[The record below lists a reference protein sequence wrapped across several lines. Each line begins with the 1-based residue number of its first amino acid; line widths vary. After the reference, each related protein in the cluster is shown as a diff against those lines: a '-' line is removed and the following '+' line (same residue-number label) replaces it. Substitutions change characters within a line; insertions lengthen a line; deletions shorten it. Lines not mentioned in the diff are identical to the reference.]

1 MEIKKIAVIGAG
13 VMGRS
18 IAEMLATKGL
28 EVLLYDKLPEKL
40 DKALFF
46 IEENLD
52 NQIERWSVTAHEKRG
67 YYQKSKLSLL

>member
-13 VMGRS
+13 VMGRG

-28 EVLLYDKLPEKL
+28 EVLLFDERLEIL
-40 DKALFF
+40 DKALRF
-46 IEENLD
+46 IEDNLD
-52 NQIERWSVTAHEKRG
+52 NQIERWSVTAQEKRG